1 MIVRIDLQS
10 DIPLYQQLVTS
21 IIKAI
26 ANNELVSGES
36 LPPVRQLSADL
47 GINMHTVSKAYNI
60 LKQKG
65 FLSVN
70 RSKGAIINSSEYFTA
85 DQQNTSIIKSNLT
98 RYCRVFSSKYE
109 Q

>member
-47 GINMHTVSKAYNI
+47 GDKICIQSVRHTIS
-60 LKQKG
+60 
-65 FLSVN
+65 
-70 RSKGAIINSSEYFTA
+70 
-85 DQQNTSIIKSNLT
+85 
-98 RYCRVFSSKYE
+98 
-109 Q
+109 